1 MSLVLVGVDAS
12 DASTRAVEFACL
24 RAKQLNLELCIV
36 HIIQWSP
43 YSFSTP
49 GENERRHET
58 REAEIAAATSQII
71 EPRAATVRDSGVT
84 VDSIVRHGDPVDLLN
99 DIVAE
104 RKAVQVVV
112 GRTGDTRVKRA
123 LFGSIPGH
131 LTRTATVPVTVVP

>member
-1 MSLVLVGVDAS
+1 MSLVLIGVDAS
-12 DASTRAVEFACL
+12 EASTRAVEFASI
-24 RAKQLNLELCIV
+24 RAKQLDFELCIV
-36 HIIQWSP
+36 HVIPWSP

-49 GENERRHET
+49 DELSHRHQT
-58 REAEIAAATSQII
+58 REAEIAAATEQIV
-71 EPRAATVRDSGVT
+71 EPRVAKAREAGIQVEG
-84 VDSIVRHGDPVDLLN
+84 IVRHGDPVDLLN

-104 RKAVQVVV
+104 RHAVQVVV